1 MSARSDVARQRV
13 PRRLQ
18 IALTVLALVW
28 VVVLVASPT
37 WGAGAAVVRRVGAQI
52 CHQRPD
58 RSFHVAGHPMAVCG
72 RCTGLYVSGA
82 VGLLA
87 ALLAGSRRFATTDRP
102 LPGEAGVPLDRHRVV
117 IVDRHRVVIDR
128 RAVFLAL
135 AAAPTV
141 VTWTAEVAGL
151 GNPGN
156 LARAV
161 AAVPLGLTA
170 SWLMADALVVR
181 RS

>member
-1 MSARSDVARQRV
+1 
-13 PRRLQ
+13 
-18 IALTVLALVW
+18 
-28 VVVLVASPT
+28 
-37 WGAGAAVVRRVGAQI
+37 
-52 CHQRPD
+52 
-58 RSFHVAGHPMAVCG
+58 MAVCG

-102 LPGEAGVPLDRHRVV
+102 LPGEAGVPL
-117 IVDRHRVVIDR
+117 DRHRVVIDR